1 MCDVPC
7 REAAIKLNLEHYPES
22 VSTWILKGQL
32 HLLNEETADT
42 GSPEAPQGTESRPRS
57 EIRNWVSF

>member
-22 VSTWILKGQL
+22 VATWILKGQL
-32 HLLNEETADT
+32 HLLNEETADAIET
-42 GSPEAPQGTESRPRS
+42 FERALELSPENATAKRLLE
-57 EIRNWVSF
+57 